1 MQPPQF
7 DGRSHGSVRH
17 QRTSTEELRALGA
30 WSFSLLASGL
40 SFGTAKGADLSR
52 PAEAP
57 ATPGEINVIS
67 PWRPK
72 RRSAPPG
79 IPGRHHSG
87 IMGGL
92 LRNHPFRDDLAHRSE
107 MMSPTIPGCSTP
119 RLDTQELGLQV
130 AILLAHRRPGALH
143 QRGLEPGGALAHAIG
158 SALAGAL
165 VVARTHTGPGDELA
179 FGREPAHVGADLG
192 NDNLRTDIANAGY

>member
-57 ATPGEINVIS
+57 ATPGEI
-67 PWRPK
+67 
-72 RRSAPPG
+72 
-79 IPGRHHSG
+79 IPEWWATSSRNGERHHLGTLSQCDPAPAPFSG
-87 IMGGL
+87 VL
-92 LRNHPFRDDLAHRSE
+92 PS
-107 MMSPTIPGCSTP
+107 
-119 RLDTQELGLQV
+119 
-130 AILLAHRRPGALH
+130 
-143 QRGLEPGGALAHAIG
+143 IG
-158 SALAGAL
+158 D
-165 VVARTHTGPGDELA
+165 P
-179 FGREPAHVGADLG
+179 
-192 NDNLRTDIANAGY
+192 

>member
-57 ATPGEINVIS
+57 ATPGEIIPEWWATSSRNGGRDHLGMVGGIIPES
-67 PWRPK
+67 WAARSRNPHRLVRAWLERAK
-72 RRSAPPG
+72 RRRLRPP
-79 IPGRHHSG
+79 
-87 IMGGL
+87 
-92 LRNHPFRDDLAHRSE
+92 
-107 MMSPTIPGCSTP
+107 
-119 RLDTQELGLQV
+119 
-130 AILLAHRRPGALH
+130 
-143 QRGLEPGGALAHAIG
+143 
-158 SALAGAL
+158 
-165 VVARTHTGPGDELA
+165 
-179 FGREPAHVGADLG
+179 
-192 NDNLRTDIANAGY
+192 